1 MPENPPDGRLVR
13 FSVFEADL
21 RSGELRKSGV
31 RIKLRDQ
38 AFQVLTELLERP
50 GEVVTREELRDRLW
64 PDGTFVDFDHSLN
77 AAVNSIRE
85 VLGDSAASPRFVET
99 VPRRGYRFIAP
110 VEKLGE
116 SASEPVSPLPQ
127 TQEASQPPTTD
138 SATLRP
144 NGAGEPASTDP
155 PKRRVRPRQAIWAV
169 SLVVLIAAAA
179 TSYRLSNKRPEAQVP
194 RSPKKTYITSYPG
207 MEVQPSFSPDASQVA
222 FAWGGLPRKD
232 YDIYVKL
239 IGVEPPR
246 QITSG
251 PLHEVNPVWSPD
263 GRWIAFLRKLDE
275 SSAEVLLTD
284 PFGSRERKLAEVS
297 ALASF
302 RFRHLDWSPDSK
314 ELVFVDNAPPAEIGS
329 LFLMSID
336 TGEKWQL
343 TAPAPGTYLDGS
355 PAFSPD
361 GRRLAFIRFPSGQ
374 PAGDLYVLDP
384 SRDQSSEA
392 DLQRLTFD
400 SDAVVAG
407 WTPAG
412 THVLYSSEAL
422 RGGDLRRIAVSGNSE
437 PELLAPLGSTG
448 FLPAPAVSLDG
459 RRVAY
464 VETFH
469 DTGVTRLEI
478 PNGSGRPV
486 STMLIDSTRADMHA
500 QYSPDG
506 NRIAF
511 RSQRSGSRE
520 CWTCESDGSN
530 PVQLTSLSACRNP
543 QWAPDGRRILFEH
556 GTRGLEDI
564 WVVDSE
570 GGAARPLIS
579 GPSADI
585 QANWSRDGE
594 WIYFTSDRGGQFDVW
609 KVRTD
614 GGDPGQLTTTGGANP
629 IESVDGEWLFFVED
643 HFPEWETSLWRV
655 PVHGGQEEKV
665 LESVWRNYV
674 VVGKGIY
681 FFSATHASLGP
692 SELHV
697 YLQFYRF
704 ATHEIEVIAQVER
717 GWKDQGFSVSP
728 DGRSFLFTDE
738 IRSGSDLVMLEDFQ

>member
-1 MPENPPDGRLVR
+1 MPRTNSNGVIR
-13 FSVFEADL
+13 FGVFEADL

-31 RIKLRDQ
+31 KIRLREQ
-38 AFQVLTELLERP
+38 AFQVLSELLERP

-85 VLGDSAASPRFVET
+85 VLGDSATSPRFVET

-110 VEKLGE
+110 VEHAGNQRGK
-116 SASEPVSPLPQ
+116 
-127 TQEASQPPTTD
+127 D
-138 SATLRP
+138 STAP
-144 NGAGEPASTDP
+144 
-155 PKRRVRPRQAIWAV
+155 RRSITARQAAWAI
-169 SLVVLIAAAA
+169 SLIALVALAA
-179 TSYRLSNKRPEAQVP
+179 TGYRRLTGPEHPVQL
-194 RSPKKTYITSYPG
+194 SPKKTYLTSYPG
-207 MEVQPSFSPDASQVA
+207 SEIQPSFSPDASQVT
-222 FAWGGLPRKD
+222 FAWGGEPRED
-232 YDIYVKL
+232 SDIYVKL

-275 SSAEVLLTD
+275 SSAEVVLTD

-297 ALASF
+297 AQASF
-302 RFRHLDWSPDSK
+302 RFRHLAWSPDSK
-314 ELVFVDNAPPAEIGS
+314 ELVFVDNAPPAETGS

-336 TGEKWQL
+336 TGEKRQL
-343 TAPAPGTYLDGS
+343 TVPPPGTYLDGS

-361 GRRLAFIRFPSGQ
+361 GRRLAFIRFLSGV
-374 PAGDLYVLDP
+374 PAGDVYVLDP

-400 SDAVVAG
+400 AGAVVAG

-412 THVLYSSEAL
+412 THVLYASDAL
-422 RGGDLRRIAVSGNSE
+422 RGGDLQRVAVSGDSE
-437 PELLAPLGSTG
+437 PELLVPLSPTG
-448 FLPAPAVSLDG
+448 FLPAPAISGDG

-464 VETFH
+464 VEQFI

-478 PNGSGRPV
+478 PSGSGQPV
-486 STMLIDSTRADMHA
+486 STMLIDSTRGDLHA
-500 QYSPDG
+500 EYSPG
-506 NRIAF
+506 GSRIAF
-511 RSQRSGSRE
+511 RSHRSGSAE

-530 PVQLTSLSACRNP
+530 PVQLTSVSGCRHP

-556 GTRGLEDI
+556 GRDSLKEI
-564 WVVDSE
+564 WVIDSE
-570 GGAARPLIS
+570 GGAARPLIT

-614 GGDPGQLTTTGGANP
+614 GGDPVQLTTTGGANP
-629 IESVDGEWLFFVED
+629 IESVDGEWLFFIED
-643 HFPEWETSLWRV
+643 HFPEWETGLWRM
-655 PVHGGQEEKV
+655 PVQGGQEEKV
-665 LESVWRNYV
+665 LESVFRNYV

-681 FFSATHASLGP
+681 FFSATHP
-692 SELHV
+692 SVEPSGSHV

-704 ATHEIEVIAQVER
+704 ASRETEVVAQVQL

-728 DGRSFLFTDE
+728 DGRSFLFTDQ
-738 IRSGSDLVMLEDFQ
+738 IRAGSDLVMLEGFQ

>member
-1 MPENPPDGRLVR
+1 MPRTNSNGVIR
-13 FSVFEADL
+13 FGVFEADL

-31 RIKLRDQ
+31 KIRLREQ
-38 AFQVLTELLERP
+38 AFQVLSELLERP
-50 GEVVTREELRDRLW
+50 SEVVTREELRDRLW

-110 VEKLGE
+110 VEKLGGSAAE
-116 SASEPVSPLPQ
+116 SVSPMSR
-127 TQEASQPPTTD
+127 TQEASQSPTTD
-138 SATLRP
+138 SATRRP
-144 NGAGEPASTDP
+144 NGEGEDASAGPTN
-155 PKRRVRPRQAIWAV
+155 RRVGPRQAIWAV
-169 SLVVLIAAAA
+169 SLVVLFAAAA
-179 TSYRLSNKRPEAQVP
+179 TSYRLFNNRPEAQVP
-194 RSPKKTYITSYPG
+194 PSPKKTYITSYPR

-222 FAWGGLPRKD
+222 YAWGLPGKD
-232 YDIYVKL
+232 FDIYVKL

-251 PLHEVNPVWSPD
+251 PLDEVNPVWSAD

-302 RFRHLDWSPDSK
+302 RFRHLAWSPDSK
-314 ELVFVDNAPPAEIGS
+314 ELVFVDNAPPAENGS

-336 TGEKWQL
+336 TGEKRQL

-412 THVLYSSEAL
+412 THVLYASEAL

-437 PELLAPLGSTG
+437 PESLAPLDSTG

-511 RSQRSGSRE
+511 RSHRSGSRE

-564 WVVDSE
+564 WAVDSA
-570 GGAARPLIS
+570 GGAAQPLIT

-585 QANWSRDGE
+585 QANCSRDGE

-614 GGDPGQLTTTGGANP
+614 GGDPVQVTTTGGAAP
-629 IESVDGEWLFFVED
+629 VESVDGE
-643 HFPEWETSLWRV
+643 
-655 PVHGGQEEKV
+655 
-665 LESVWRNYV
+665 
-674 VVGKGIY
+674 
-681 FFSATHASLGP
+681 
-692 SELHV
+692 
-697 YLQFYRF
+697 
-704 ATHEIEVIAQVER
+704 
-717 GWKDQGFSVSP
+717 
-728 DGRSFLFTDE
+728 
-738 IRSGSDLVMLEDFQ
+738 